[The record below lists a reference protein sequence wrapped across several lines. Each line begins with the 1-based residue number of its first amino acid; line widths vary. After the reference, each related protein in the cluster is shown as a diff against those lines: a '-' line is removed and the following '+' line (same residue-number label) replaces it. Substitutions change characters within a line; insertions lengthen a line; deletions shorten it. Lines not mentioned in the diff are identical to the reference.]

1 MPTLEFIEPTL
12 NGQASICKYKGR
24 KYLNLRVLRDGRKYT
39 HISLNTEKLDQAHKN
54 ALDAYVKVM
63 STPPRSSKETT
74 KIKEYLKSLW
84 SKSKLY
90 L

>member
-63 STPPRSSKETT
+63 STPPPIVTGKH
-74 KIKEYLKSLW
+74 EYIFDHLLRLLS
-84 SKSKLY
+84 
-90 L
+90 